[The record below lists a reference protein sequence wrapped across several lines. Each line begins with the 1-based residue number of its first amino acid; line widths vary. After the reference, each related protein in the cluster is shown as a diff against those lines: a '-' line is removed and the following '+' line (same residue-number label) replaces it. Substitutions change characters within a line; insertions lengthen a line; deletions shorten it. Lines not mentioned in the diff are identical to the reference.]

1 TKVHDGLEKPAHSG
15 IWVGGQKI
23 EFKFLSMPAPEVNL
37 FLCDPELNCVVYS
50 PLRFEFLKN
59 NAASDIDMVL
69 NLDLER
75 VSRETPE
82 ISFGR
87 GVRHIPHDLNQ
98 FAGLIRNITGSG
110 R

>member
-1 TKVHDGLEKPAHSG
+1 
-15 IWVGGQKI
+15 
-23 EFKFLSMPAPEVNL
+23 MPAPEVNL

-87 GVRHIPHDLNQ
+87 IDVRHIPRDLDQ
-98 FAGLIRNITGSG
+98 FAGLVRNITGSG